1 MNERISA
8 VEYRRRVGITPDGRV
23 QGAQVRLPDLHGP
36 NKTEEA
42 YGRILRSEFPESEV
56 IYEGIS
62 FRLGSG
68 LFTPDWTVWILNV
81 IVLAVEVKGGFIKR
95 DSSLSKFKEAR
106 AKWPA
111 IKFRIAQK
119 RGTTFAIAE

>member
-1 MNERISA
+1 MSQERISSE
-8 VEYRRRVGITPDGRV
+8 EYRRRVGAPVAEKPQI
-23 QGAQVRLPDLHGP
+23 RLKPMDSGP

-42 YGRILRSEFPESEV
+42 YGRILRSEFPNRDV

-62 FRLGSG
+62 FRLASG
-68 LFTPDWTVWILNV
+68 LFTPDWTVWFSNV
-81 IVLAVEVKGGFIKR
+81 IVLVVEVKGGFIKR

-106 AKWPA
+106 AKWHA

-119 RGTTFAIAE
+119 RGHDFVIAE